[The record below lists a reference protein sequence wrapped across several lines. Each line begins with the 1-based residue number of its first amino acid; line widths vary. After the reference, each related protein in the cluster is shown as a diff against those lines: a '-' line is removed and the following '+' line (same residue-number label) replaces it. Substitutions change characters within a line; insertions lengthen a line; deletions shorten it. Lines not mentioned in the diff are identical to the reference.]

1 MEGLSVG
8 KSMAVTSQA
17 GAPRTTFRL
26 VIMIM
31 TIMMT
36 IPLTS
41 NMIAMIMKIPS
52 EIKVAPRYI
61 LLNILL
67 TLFTLLKLLFT
78 VKTLACMPVYI
89 DGEG

>member
-1 MEGLSVG
+1 
-8 KSMAVTSQA
+8 MAVTSQA

-61 LLNILL
+61 LLNTLLTLL
-67 TLFTLLKLLFT
+67 TLFTLLQLLFT

>member
-1 MEGLSVG
+1 
-8 KSMAVTSQA
+8 MAVTSQA

-61 LLNILL
+61 LLNTLLTLL

-89 DGEG
+89 DGES

>member
-1 MEGLSVG
+1 
-8 KSMAVTSQA
+8 MAVTSQA

-26 VIMIM
+26 VIM

-61 LLNILL
+61 LLNTLLTLL

>member
-1 MEGLSVG
+1 
-8 KSMAVTSQA
+8 MAVTSQA

-26 VIMIM
+26 VIM

-61 LLNILL
+61 LLNTLL

>member
-1 MEGLSVG
+1 
-8 KSMAVTSQA
+8 MAVTSQA

-61 LLNILL
+61 LLNTLLTLL